1 MANQIKHK
9 LDTDKYACLA
19 RRAGAEGIVLLRNE
33 GGTLPLKKGQAVSI
47 FGRNQFEYVK
57 SGTGS
62 GGMVNVPYVVGILDA
77 IESHKH
83 LHINQ
88 DLLNVYKKWHEEN
101 PMIRSRAWGSDP
113 WSQAEMPMTEKIAKD
128 AREKSDAAIVVIM
141 RNAGESRD
149 NTKDQGS
156 YLLTDEEEQM
166 LEVVCGTFRHVVV
179 VLNVGNIMDMKWVE
193 KYKPSAVLYA
203 WQGGQEGGNS
213 IHDVLTGAI
222 NPCAGLSGTIAY
234 DIEDYPSTA
243 NYGDDVRNFYEEDI
257 YVGYR
262 YFETVA
268 KDRVLYPFGF
278 GLSYTSFEN
287 EYSFK
292 TIGSLPQ
299 SDEGDEAGG
308 YVELSAKVKNTGE
321 VSGKEIIQVYLSAP
335 QEKLGKPARVLIG
348 FAKTGEI
355 KSGESETLSIKV
367 PYSQMASYDDGGATG
382 NKSCFVLESGIYT
395 IFAGR
400 NVRDAKP
407 AGSFDIPENLV
418 TQKLTEALAPVMP
431 LNRMKAEQSG
441 SDYKIIK
448 EPAPLRTYEL
458 SKRVQDNLPCFDNY
472 TGDKGIKLSD
482 VFDGKSTMKDLVSQ
496 LSDFELCCLV
506 RGEGMSSPK
515 TIPGSTGVYG
525 GVTKA
530 LAGYGIP
537 IVTTC
542 DGPSGIRLDSGAMA
556 FNIPNG
562 TAIACSFNTALATE
576 LFEMLGQE
584 LRKNM
589 VDMLLGPGMNIHRN
603 PLNGRNFE
611 YFSEDPL
618 LSGKMAAA
626 ELIGLSRWGV
636 AGVIKHFAANNQEH
650 ERNSVD
656 GVISERALREIY
668 LKGFE
673 IAVKE
678 GKAEAVM
685 STYGPINGIWTAG
698 NYDLL
703 TTILRG
709 EWGFDGIVMTDWWA
723 DINDEGGVQSKD
735 NFSAMVRAQNDIYMV
750 VDDSENHKD
759 NLAERLKSGAITRG
773 ELLRSAENICGSI
786 LKLDLMPRLLGR
798 SETFEQ
804 DINVVFANKKPP
816 IDNIRVSAESDY
828 TFDLTKLDTTARA
841 YNPYMLEKI
850 GDGALSL
857 FIKYRTDAHALSQNP
872 IAILIDNKPV
882 AVCVLNGT
890 NNKLKERTI
899 EFDVKGNEAAGLEIF
914 FSGGNIMPE
923 EIKLS
928 LKEFGDRL
936 K

>member
-9 LDTDKYACLA
+9 LDTDKYIRLA

-33 GGTLPLKKGQAVSI
+33 GDTLPLKKGQVVSI
-47 FGRNQFEYVK
+47 FGRNQLEYVK

-62 GGMVNVPYVVGILDA
+62 GGMVNVPYIVGILDA
-77 IESHKH
+77 IESHEF
-83 LHINQ
+83 LSINR
-88 DLLNVYKKWHEEN
+88 DLLGIYEKWHEEN
-101 PMIRSRAWGSDP
+101 PMVRGRAWGTDP
-113 WSQAEMPMTEKIAKD
+113 WSQAEMPLTKKIAAD
-128 AREKSDAAIVVIM
+128 AREKSDTAIVIIM

-149 NTKDQGS
+149 NTKDKGS

-166 LEVVCGTFRHVVV
+166 LETVCEAFPHVVV
-179 VLNVGNIMDMKWVE
+179 LLNVGNIIDMTWVN
-193 KYKPSAVLYA
+193 KYKPSAVLYV

-213 IHDVLTGAI
+213 IHDVLIGAV
-222 NPCAGLSGTIAY
+222 NPCAGLSGTIAS
-234 DIEDYPSTA
+234 DIDDYPSTA

-287 EYSFK
+287 EYKFS
-292 TIGSLPQ
+292 TGDLPSQ
-299 SDEGDEAGG
+299 SNKNDAYAEVSVTA
-308 YVELSAKVKNTGE
+308 KNTGK
-321 VSGKEIIQVYLSAP
+321 VSGKEIIQIYVSAP
-335 QEKLGKPARVLIG
+335 QGKLGKPARVLTG
-348 FAKTGEI
+348 FAKTDEI
-355 KSGESETLSIKV
+355 KPGESETLCIKV
-367 PYSQMASYDDGGATG
+367 HYSQMASYDDSGATG
-382 NKSCFVLESGIYT
+382 NKSCFVLEAGTYT
-395 IFAGR
+395 VFAGR
-400 NVRDAKP
+400 NVRDALSV
-407 AGSFDIPENLV
+407 GSFDLSETVVIE
-418 TQKLTEALAPVMP
+418 KLTEALAPTMP
-431 LNRMKAEQSG
+431 LSRMKAEQSG
-441 SDYKIIK
+441 SEIKIIK

-458 SKRVQDNLPCFDNY
+458 SKRVRDNLPTFDNY

-482 VFDGKSTMKDLVSQ
+482 VFDKKATMRDFVSQ
-496 LSDFELCCLV
+496 LSDVELCCLV

-515 TIPGSTGVYG
+515 TIPGSTGIYG
-525 GVTKA
+525 GVTEA

-562 TAIACSFNTALATE
+562 TAIACSFNTSLATE

-584 LRKNM
+584 LRKNS

-626 ELIGLSRWGV
+626 ELIGLHKWDV
-636 AGVIKHFAANNQEH
+636 AGVIKHFVANNQEH
-650 ERNSVD
+650 ERHSAD

-678 GKAEAVM
+678 GNAEAVM
-685 STYGPINGIWTAG
+685 STYGPVNGIWTAG
-698 NYDLL
+698 SYDLL
-703 TTILRG
+703 TTILRD

-723 DINDEGGVQSKD
+723 DINDEGGPQSKD
-735 NFSAMVRAQNDIYMV
+735 NFAAMVRAQNDLYMLTS
-750 VDDSENHKD
+750 DSLSNKD
-759 NLAERLKSGAITRG
+759 NLAEGLKSGAVTRA
-773 ELLRSAENICGSI
+773 ELMRCAENICGSI
-786 LKLDLMPRLLGR
+786 LKLDLMPRFLGR
-798 SETFEQ
+798 AETFEQ
-804 DINVVFANKKPP
+804 EIDVKFDDKKAPLY
-816 IDNIRVSAESDY
+816 NIRISAESEY
-828 TFDLTKLDTTARA
+828 TFDVTKLETTARS
-841 YNPYMLEKI
+841 YNPYILEKI
-850 GDGALSL
+850 GDGTLSL
-857 FIKYRTDAHALSQNP
+857 FVKYRIDAHVLSQNP
-872 IAILIDNKPV
+872 IAVLIDDKPV
-882 AVCVLNGT
+882 AVRVLNGT
-890 NNKLKERTI
+890 DNEIRECSV
-899 EFDVKGNEAAGLEIF
+899 EFDVAERKSVKMKIF

-923 EIKLS
+923 EVKLG
-928 LKEFGDRL
+928 LKDET